1 MAERIKGDFNMANII
16 DGKAFAAT
24 IRLQVKEDAD
34 RLIEQSKVEPCLAVV
49 LVGENPASK
58 VYVGAKTKMA
68 AECNIKTKDYK
79 LDDTTDQDTLLK
91 LIKMLNEDPD
101 THGILVQLPL
111 PKQIDERSVI
121 DAIAVEKDVDGF
133 HAINAGRLSI
143 GGDML
148 NKAFI
153 PCTPLG
159 SLLLLKDNVDDLT
172 GKNAVVVGRSNIVGK
187 PMSQLLIEE
196 SCTVTVVHSKT
207 KNVEAICS
215 QADVV
220 VVAAGRPEMVNGD
233 WLKEGAVVI
242 DVGINRVP
250 VTKEDG
256 SEGSKI
262 VGDVDFESASSK
274 ASKITPVPGGVG
286 PMTIAC
292 LLRNTVTSA
301 YRHAGLG
308 DPRGTVDSESHDQ
321 FKDKYINH

>member
-1 MAERIKGDFNMANII
+1 MADII
-16 DGKAFAAT
+16 DGKAFAAK
-24 IRLQVKEDAD
+24 IRAEVKEDSD
-34 RLIEQSKVEPCLAVV
+34 KLISQKQVDPCLAVV

-58 VYVGAKTKMA
+58 VYVGQKTKMA

-79 LDDTTDQDTLLK
+79 LDASTDQETLLK
-91 LIKMLNEDPD
+91 LIDDLNNDGSV
-101 THGILVQLPL
+101 HGILVQLPL
-111 PKQIDERSVI
+111 PKQIDERKVI
-121 DAIAVEKDVDGF
+121 DAIVVEKDVDGF

-148 NKAFI
+148 KKAFI

-159 SLLLLKDNVDDLT
+159 SLLLLKDQIEDLK
-172 GKNAVVVGRSNIVGK
+172 GKSAVVIGRSNIVGK

-207 KNVEAICS
+207 KEIEKVCS
-215 QADVV
+215 QADI
-220 VVAAGRPEMVNGD
+220 VVAAIGRAEMID
-233 WLKEGAVVI
+233 SKWLKDGAVVI
-242 DVGINRVP
+242 DVGINRIAI
-250 VTKEDG
+250 TKEDG

-262 VGDVDFESASSK
+262 VGDVDFESASTK

-301 YRHAGLG
+301 YRHAGLE
-308 DPRGTVDSESHDQ
+308 DPRS
-321 FKDKYINH
+321 N

>member
-1 MAERIKGDFNMANII
+1 MTNII
-16 DGKAFAAT
+16 DGKAFAAK
-24 IRLQVKEDAD
+24 IRTEVKHDSD
-34 RLIEQSKVEPCLAVV
+34 NLISQKSVEPCLAVV

-79 LDDTTDQDTLLK
+79 LDDSTDQETLLK
-91 LIKMLNEDPD
+91 LIDDLNNDASV
-101 THGILVQLPL
+101 HGILVQLPL
-111 PKQIDERSVI
+111 PKQIDERKVI
-121 DAIAVEKDVDGF
+121 DTITVEKDVDGF

-143 GGDML
+143 GGEML
-148 NKAFI
+148 KKAFI

-159 SLLLLKDNVDDLT
+159 SLLLLKDQVEDLR

-207 KNVEAICS
+207 KDIESVCAN
-215 QADVV
+215 ADIV
-220 VVAAGRPEMVNGD
+220 VVAAGRPEMVDGK
-233 WLKEGAVVI
+233 WLKKGAVVI
-242 DVGINRVP
+242 DVGINRIP

-262 VGDVDFESASSK
+262 VGDVDFASASEV

-301 YRHAGLG
+301 YRHAGLE
-308 DPRGTVDSESHDQ
+308 DPRS
-321 FKDKYINH
+321 I

>member
-1 MAERIKGDFNMANII
+1 MADII
-16 DGKAFAAT
+16 DGKAFAAK
-24 IRLQVKEDAD
+24 IRAEVKEDSD
-34 RLIEQSKVEPCLAVV
+34 KLISQKQVDPCLAVV

-58 VYVGAKTKMA
+58 VYVGQKSKMA
-68 AECNIKTKDYK
+68 KECNIKTKDYK
-79 LDDTTDQDTLLK
+79 LEESTDQETLLK
-91 LIKMLNEDPD
+91 LIEDLNNDN
-101 THGILVQLPL
+101 TVHGILVQLPL
-111 PKQIDERSVI
+111 PKQIDERKVI
-121 DAIAVEKDVDGF
+121 DTIVVEKDVDGF

-148 NKAFI
+148 KRAFI

-159 SLLLLKDNVDDLT
+159 SLLLLKDQVDDLK

-196 SCTVTVVHSKT
+196 SCTVTIVHSKT
-207 KNVEAICS
+207 KDIESVCA

-220 VVAAGRPEMVNGD
+220 VVAVGRPEMVD
-233 WLKEGAVVI
+233 AKWLKEGAVVI
-242 DVGINRVP
+242 DVGINRIP
-250 VTKEDG
+250 ITKEDG

-262 VGDVDFESASSK
+262 VGDVDFASASEK

-301 YRHAGLG
+301 YRHAGLE
-308 DPRGTVDSESHDQ
+308 DPRS
-321 FKDKYINH
+321 I

>member
-1 MAERIKGDFNMANII
+1 MADII
-16 DGKAFAAT
+16 DGKAFAAK
-24 IRLQVKEDAD
+24 IRAEVKEDSD
-34 RLIEQSKVEPCLAVV
+34 KLISQRQVDPCLAVV

-58 VYVGAKTKMA
+58 VYVGQKTKMA

-79 LDDTTDQDTLLK
+79 LDANTDQETLLK
-91 LIKMLNEDPD
+91 LIDDLNNDESV
-101 THGILVQLPL
+101 HGILVQLPL
-111 PKQIDERSVI
+111 PKQIDERKVI
-121 DAIAVEKDVDGF
+121 DAIVVEKDVDGF

-148 NKAFI
+148 KKAFI

-159 SLLLLKDNVDDLT
+159 SLLLLKDQIEDLK
-172 GKNAVVVGRSNIVGK
+172 GKSAVVIGRSNIVGK

-207 KNVEAICS
+207 KEIEKVCS
-215 QADVV
+215 QADII
-220 VVAAGRPEMVNGD
+220 VAAIGRAEMIASK
-233 WLKEGAVVI
+233 WLKDGAVVI
-242 DVGINRVP
+242 DVGINRIAI
-250 VTKEDG
+250 TKEDG

-262 VGDVDFESASSK
+262 VGDVDFESASTK

-301 YRHAGLG
+301 YRHAGLE
-308 DPRGTVDSESHDQ
+308 DPRS
-321 FKDKYINH
+321 N

>member
-1 MAERIKGDFNMANII
+1 MATII
-16 DGKAFAAT
+16 DGKAFAAK

-34 RLIEQSKVEPCLAVV
+34 KLIADKKVDPCLAVV

-79 LDDTTDQDTLLK
+79 LEDDTDQETLLK
-91 LIKMLNEDPD
+91 LIKMLNED
-101 THGILVQLPL
+101 TEIHGILVQLPL

-143 GGDML
+143 GGDL
-148 NKAFI
+148 LSKAFI

-159 SLLLLKDNVDDLT
+159 SLLLLKDHVEDLR

-187 PMSQLLIEE
+187 PMAQLLIEE

-207 KNVEAICS
+207 KEVESLCS
-215 QADVV
+215 QADIV

-233 WLKEGAVVI
+233 WLKDGAVVI

-250 VTKEDG
+250 FTKEDG
-256 SEGSKI
+256 SQGSKI
-262 VGDVDFESASSK
+262 VGDVDFESASTK

-301 YRHAGLG
+301 YRHSGLN
-308 DPRGTVDSESHDQ
+308 DPRGTVDSKSQDQ
-321 FKDKYINH
+321 YKEKFINL

>member
-1 MAERIKGDFNMANII
+1 MTDII
-16 DGKAFAAT
+16 DGKAFAAK
-24 IRLQVKEDAD
+24 IRAEVKEDSD
-34 RLIEQSKVEPCLAVV
+34 KLISQKQVDPCLAVV

-58 VYVGAKTKMA
+58 VYVGQKTKMA

-79 LDDTTDQDTLLK
+79 LYANTDQETLLK
-91 LIKMLNEDPD
+91 LIDDLNNDESV
-101 THGILVQLPL
+101 HGILVQLPL
-111 PKQIDERSVI
+111 PKQIDERKVI
-121 DAIAVEKDVDGF
+121 DAIVVEKDVDGF

-148 NKAFI
+148 KKAFI

-159 SLLLLKDNVDDLT
+159 SLLLLKDQIDDLK
-172 GKNAVVVGRSNIVGK
+172 GKSAVVIGRSNIVGK

-207 KNVEAICS
+207 KEIEKVCS
-215 QADVV
+215 QADII
-220 VVAAGRPEMVNGD
+220 VAAIGRAEMID
-233 WLKEGAVVI
+233 SKWLKDGAVVI
-242 DVGINRVP
+242 DVGINRIAI
-250 VTKEDG
+250 TKEDG

-262 VGDVDFESASSK
+262 VGDVDFESASTK

-301 YRHAGLG
+301 YRHAGLE
-308 DPRGTVDSESHDQ
+308 DPRS
-321 FKDKYINH
+321 N

>member
-1 MAERIKGDFNMANII
+1 MATII
-16 DGKAFAAT
+16 DGKAFAAK
-24 IRLQVKEDAD
+24 IRSQVKEDAD
-34 RLIEQSKVEPCLAVV
+34 KLIADKKVDPCLAVV

-79 LDDTTDQDTLLK
+79 LEDDTDQETLLK
-91 LIKMLNEDPD
+91 LIKMLNED
-101 THGILVQLPL
+101 TEIHGILVQLPL

-143 GGDML
+143 GGDL
-148 NKAFI
+148 LSKAFI

-159 SLLLLKDNVDDLT
+159 SLLLLKDHVEDLR

-187 PMSQLLIEE
+187 PMAQLLIEE

-207 KNVEAICS
+207 KEVESLCS
-215 QADVV
+215 QADIV
-220 VVAAGRPEMVNGD
+220 VVAAGRPEMVNGE
-233 WLKEGAVVI
+233 WLKDGAVVI

-250 VTKEDG
+250 FTKEDG
-256 SEGSKI
+256 SQGSKI
-262 VGDVDFESASSK
+262 VGDVDFESASTK

-301 YRHAGLG
+301 YRHSGLN
-308 DPRGTVDSESHDQ
+308 DPRGTVDSKSQDQ
-321 FKDKYINH
+321 YKEKFINL

>member
-1 MAERIKGDFNMANII
+1 MADII
-16 DGKAFAAT
+16 DGKAFAAK
-24 IRLQVKEDAD
+24 IRAEVKEDSD
-34 RLIEQSKVEPCLAVV
+34 KLISQKRVDPCLAVV

-58 VYVGAKTKMA
+58 VYVGQKTKMA

-79 LDDTTDQDTLLK
+79 LDASTDQETLLK
-91 LIKMLNEDPD
+91 LIDDLNNDESV
-101 THGILVQLPL
+101 HGILVQLPL
-111 PKQIDERSVI
+111 PEQIDERKVI
-121 DAIAVEKDVDGF
+121 DAIVVEKDVDGF

-148 NKAFI
+148 KRAFI

-159 SLLLLKDNVDDLT
+159 SLLLLKDQIDDLK
-172 GKNAVVVGRSNIVGK
+172 GKSAVVIGRSNIVGK

-207 KNVEAICS
+207 KEIEKVCS
-215 QADVV
+215 QADII
-220 VVAAGRPEMVNGD
+220 VAAIGRAEMID
-233 WLKEGAVVI
+233 SKWLKDDAVVI
-242 DVGINRVP
+242 DVGINRITI
-250 VTKEDG
+250 TKEDG

-262 VGDVDFESASSK
+262 VGDVDFESASTK

-301 YRHAGLG
+301 YRHAGLE
-308 DPRGTVDSESHDQ
+308 DPRS
-321 FKDKYINH
+321 N